1 MSRPGRWRH
10 TRTST
15 WSGSTT
21 TTRRDLT
28 RSCVNT
34 ALSGTNGQVC
44 TNETEGIFTGYRFF
58 DKQGITP
65 QFAFGHG
72 LSYTTFEYRNLVLK
86 PEGETMRVSFIVQNK
101 GNVTGTAVPQVYV
114 GPAPNVPDY
123 VQQAVRALRGFSRV
137 ELRPNEAKRVEI
149 TLNARSFQ
157 YWDEQAQ
164 AWTTAPGTRTI
175 WVGES
180 SRDLR
185 LSGQEAPN
193 KQ

>member
-1 MSRPGRWRH
+1 MF
-10 TRTST
+10 T

-28 RSCVNT
+28 RRASTRASRAPT
-34 ALSGTNGQVC
+34 ARSAPK
-44 TNETEGIFTGYRFF
+44 TEGIFTGYRFF
-58 DKQGITP
+58 DKQGIEP

-86 PEGETMRVSFIVQNK
+86 PEGETMRVSFEVQNK
-101 GNVTGTAVPQVYV
+101 GKVTGTAVPQVYV

-123 VQQAVRALRGFSRV
+123 VQQAVRALRGFATLD
-137 ELRPNEAKRVEI
+137 LRPNETKRVEI

-157 YWDEQAQ
+157 YWDEKAQ
-164 AWTTAPGTRTI
+164 AWAMAPGVRTI

-185 LSGQEAPN
+185 ISGQAAPA
-193 KQ
+193 KK